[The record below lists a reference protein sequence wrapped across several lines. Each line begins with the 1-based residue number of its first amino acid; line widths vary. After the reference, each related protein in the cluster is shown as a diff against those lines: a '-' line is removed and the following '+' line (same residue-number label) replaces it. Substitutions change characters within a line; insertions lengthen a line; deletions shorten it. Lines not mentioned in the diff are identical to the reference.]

1 MVAKEL
7 INHMI
12 PPLKETDSAAHAI
25 VWMEEFRCK
34 QLPVVSNGKFKGLV
48 SEVQIMEINDA
59 SVPISDLPL
68 YCDKCFVS
76 ETQHFYDVIRV
87 ASENKVEL
95 VGVLDEQEIF
105 QGVITI
111 QDTIT
116 AFAQTTAVQA
126 PGGIIVISMDVFDY
140 SLAEIS
146 RLVESNNARIL
157 SSSVKEDDLDNKKL
171 KVTLK
176 INQLDLTAVIATLER
191 FEYKVIARFQ
201 EKENEQN
208 DQERIDILLRYLD
221 I

>member
-12 PPLKETDSAAHAI
+12 PPLKEIDSAAHAI

-48 SEVQIMEINDA
+48 SEAQIMDINDA

-68 YCDKCFVS
+68 FCDKCYVLD
-76 ETQHFYDVIRV
+76 TQHFYDVIKV
-87 ASENKVEL
+87 ASDNKVEL
-95 VGVLDEQEIF
+95 VGVLDEQEVF

-126 PGGIIVISMDVFDY
+126 PGGIIVISMNVFDY

-157 SSSVKEDDLDNKKL
+157 SSSIKEDDFDNQKL

-201 EKENEQN
+201 EKENEAN

>member
-12 PPLKETDSAAHAI
+12 PPLKETDSAAHAM

-34 QLPVVSNGKFKGLV
+34 QLPVVGDNLFKGLI
-48 SEVQIMEINDA
+48 SEEQILDINDA
-59 SVPISDLPL
+59 SIPISDFEL
-68 YCDKCFVS
+68 YCEKCFVLDS
-76 ETQHFYDVIRV
+76 QHFYDVIKV
-87 ASENKVEL
+87 ASDNNVEI
-95 VGVLDEQEIF
+95 VGVLHEDKTF
-105 QGVITI
+105 AGVITI

-126 PGGIIVISMDVFDY
+126 PGGIIVISLDVIDY

-146 RLVESNNARIL
+146 RLIESNNAKIL
-157 SSSVKEDDLDNKKL
+157 SSSVKEDDFNNQKL

-176 INQLDLTAVIATLER
+176 VNQEDLTAVVATLER
-191 FEYKVIARFQ
+191 FDYKVIARFQ
-201 EKENEQN
+201 EKMTAEN
-208 DQERIDILLRYLD
+208 DKERIDILLRYLD

>member
-1 MVAKEL
+1 MIAKEL
-7 INHMI
+7 INYMI

-48 SEVQIMEINDA
+48 SEEQIMEINDA
-59 SVPISDLPL
+59 SIPISEMPL
-68 YCDKCFVS
+68 FCDKCHVQVD
-76 ETQHFYDVIRV
+76 QHFYDVIKV
-87 ASENKVEL
+87 ASDNNVEI
-95 VGVLDEQEIF
+95 VGVLDEEETF

-126 PGGIIVISMDVFDY
+126 PGGIIVISMDAIDY
-140 SLAEIS
+140 SLAELA
-146 RLVESNNARIL
+146 RLVESNNARVL
-157 SSSVKEDDLDNKKL
+157 SSSIKQDSINSKKL

-176 INQLDLTAVIATLER
+176 INQQDLSAVIATLER

-201 EKENEQN
+201 EKETDQN

>member
-1 MVAKEL
+1 
-7 INHMI
+7 MI

-48 SEVQIMEINDA
+48 SEAQIMDINDA
-59 SVPISDLPL
+59 SIPISDLPL
-68 YCDKCFVS
+68 FCDKCFVRYD
-76 ETQHFYDVIRV
+76 QHFYDVIRI
-87 ASENKVEL
+87 ASDNNVEI
-95 VGVLDEQEIF
+95 VGVLDDDDVFE
-105 QGVITI
+105 GVITI

-126 PGGIIVISMDVFDY
+126 PGGIIVISLNAIDY
-140 SLAEIS
+140 SLAELA
-146 RLVESNNARIL
+146 RLVESNNARVL
-157 SSSVKEDDLDNKKL
+157 SSSVKQDSLNNQKL

-176 INQLDLTAVIATLER
+176 INQQDLSAVIATLER

-201 EKENEQN
+201 EKESDAN
-208 DQERIDILLRYLD
+208 DKERLDILLRYLD

>member
-12 PPLKETDSAAHAI
+12 PPLKVTDSAAHAI

-34 QLPVVSNGKFKGLV
+34 QLPVVSNGKFMGLV
-48 SEVQIMEINDA
+48 SEEQILEINDA
-59 SVPISDLPL
+59 SIPISDLTL
-68 YCDKCFVS
+68 FCEKCFVEDS
-76 ETQHFYDVIRV
+76 QHFYDVIKM
-87 ASENKVEL
+87 ASDNDVEI
-95 VGVLDEQEIF
+95 VGVLNTEGAFE
-105 QGVITI
+105 GVITI

-126 PGGIIVISMDVFDY
+126 PGGIIVISLDAIDY

-157 SSSVKEDDLDNKKL
+157 SSSVKEDDFNNQKL
-171 KVTLK
+171 KLTLK
-176 INQLDLTAVIATLER
+176 INQGDLSSVVATLER

-201 EKENEQN
+201 EKENEEN
-208 DQERIDILLRYLD
+208 DQDRIDILLRYLD

>member
-34 QLPVVSNGKFKGLV
+34 QLPVVSKGKFMGLI
-48 SEVQIMEINDA
+48 SEEQILDINDA
-59 SVPISDLPL
+59 SRPIADLKL
-68 YCDKCFVS
+68 FCNKCFVQD
-76 ETQHFYDVIRV
+76 TQHFYDVIKM
-87 ASENKVEL
+87 ASDNDVEI
-95 VGVLDEQEIF
+95 VGVVNQDGLFE
-105 QGVITI
+105 GVITI

-126 PGGIIVISMDVFDY
+126 PGGIIVISLPAIDY

-157 SSSVKEDDLDNKKL
+157 SSSVKEDDFNNQKL

-176 INQLDLTAVIATLER
+176 INQSDLSAVVATLER

-201 EKENEQN
+201 EKESGEN